1 MNEEL
6 EFTWNDGF
14 WVQETGD
21 EIVDPTEA
29 EAWAMCLNKQG
40 KQFGFGLK
48 NNSGVVV
55 YSMSFCKLKMYY
67 DEWEYENG
75 DGFYPFDEFNINFPT
90 NIDIY
95 FVLNND
101 GIWVQHNGPDILG
114 LDGDGKEKTLAALN
128 KSGFEGRGI
137 QSKYGRILC

>member
-6 EFTWNDGF
+6 EFTWSNGF

-21 EIVDPTEA
+21 DIIEADEA
-29 EAWAMCLNKQG
+29 EAWTMLLNKQY

-48 NNSGVVV
+48 NKTGAVVF
-55 YSMSFCKLKMYY
+55 SITFNKLKMYY

-75 DGFYPFDEFNINFPT
+75 DGFYPFVEYDANFPT

-101 GIWVQHNGPDILG
+101 CIWVQQNGPDILG